1 MKTAGRWT
9 PLILLGA
16 VIVLMV
22 LPFVV
27 ARGADFA
34 GADGKAGE
42 VITDGEPRLHALV
55 HSLFGSRPVRPETMI
70 FSLQAAIGAG
80 LVAFGFGYWVG
91 RRKGSEQGSAGQ
103 TGDISGRPTG
113 TQHRCRLHGR
123 APGDR

>member
-1 MKTAGRWT
+1 MKTGGRWT

-27 ARGADFA
+27 ARGGDFA

-42 VITDGEPRLHALV
+42 VIAEVNPTYEPWFTPLWKPAGET
-55 HSLFGSRPVRPETMI
+55 ETMI

-80 LVAFGFGYWVG
+80 VVAFAFGYWAG
-91 RRKGSEQGSAGQ
+91 RVRGRKEGAQGTAGE
-103 TGDISGRPTG
+103 G
-113 TQHRCRLHGR
+113 TQTETHLTA
-123 APGDR
+123 APGDS